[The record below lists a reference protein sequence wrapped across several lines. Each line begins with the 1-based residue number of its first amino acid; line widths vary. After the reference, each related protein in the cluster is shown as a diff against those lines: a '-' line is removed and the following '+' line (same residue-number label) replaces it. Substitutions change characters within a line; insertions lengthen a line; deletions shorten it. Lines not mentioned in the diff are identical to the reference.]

1 MRKSI
6 IALAL
11 LTLSIGAKA
20 QQIALSCY
28 RASVAFDDLKVTDIN
43 GNVILSDDFSTKS
56 KLWKA
61 DKTWVCENGWLVQ
74 KNMVGVDLK
83 APGGRNLC
91 VFKPDVSGQYDV
103 YVKAKKLG
111 VFYKMYDDLTFE
123 KYTDDGEIIIVFDKS
138 WKRNGRMVSLYGYG
152 TYNISR
158 EYWNEKGGKWLY
170 PGKWVGDWEREDISG
185 ARGDSIKENQVYDI
199 HLSVRDGGVCCFLDG
214 KPIIGY
220 SNSSKENDCIQ
231 SWFKGESENFP
242 LLFLAQF
249 KGKDWARQIMRDTYH
264 YNYSYPD
271 NTIQTMLEAA
281 EEGDADSKKKLAVC
295 LWHGINTPQNKKEAV
310 MWLRMIDN
318 PDNEAQDYLI
328 MAKGE
333 GLYDKE
339 IPNAWYE
346 HGHSEALIAS
356 AGEGNQEALRAKN
369 TNSEIRQKQDSA
381 FRGLV
386 QLFSGG
392 LQVLDALAPGE
403 KEKVTLSDNE
413 RGAIILSPKWHAP
426 TPTSGLP
433 LTSGQVDIRWEKGKE
448 YIKGTLFYD
457 KSKKR
462 HYIKNLLKGI
472 ISKDLYY
479 RTTQDLLD
487 ALYAYKKYS
496 ITREVGLL
504 KD

>member
-6 IALAL
+6 ITLAL
-11 LTLSIGAKA
+11 LALSLGSKA
-20 QQIALSCY
+20 QHIALSCY
-28 RASVAFDDLKVTDIN
+28 RTSVAFDDLKVTDIN

-74 KNMVGVDLK
+74 KNMQAVDLN

-103 YVKAKKLG
+103 YVKAKKLD
-111 VFYKMYDDLTFE
+111 VFYKMYDDFKFE
-123 KYTDDGEIIIVFDKS
+123 TYSDDGDIIIVFDKG
-138 WKRNGRMVSLYGYG
+138 WKRNGRMVELSGYG
-152 TYNISR
+152 SYIINR
-158 EYWNEKGGKWLY
+158 EYWESNKNGTGSWK
-170 PGKWVGDWEREDISG
+170 REAISSANG
-185 ARGDSIKENQVYDI
+185 SRIKENQVYDI
-199 HLSVRDGGVCCFLDG
+199 HLSVRDGGACCFLDG
-214 KPIIGY
+214 KLVIAY
-220 SNSSKENDCIQ
+220 SNSSTENNNIKM
-231 SWFKGESENFP
+231 WFKGESENFP

-346 HGHSEALIAS
+346 HGHSEALIA
-356 AGEGNQEALRAKN
+356 AAEEGNQEAVRAKN
-369 TNSEIRQKQDSA
+369 TNSEIRQRQDSA

-392 LQVLDALAPGE
+392 LQALDAIAPE
-403 KEKVTLSDNE
+403 KEKVSLSDNE
-413 RGAIILSPKWHAP
+413 REAIIHSPKWHAP

-433 LTSGQVDIRWEKGKE
+433 LTSGEVEIRWEKGKE

-462 HYIKNLLKGI
+462 HYIENLLKGI
-472 ISKDLYY
+472 ISEDLYY

-496 ITREVGLL
+496 ITREVGRL

>member
-11 LTLSIGAKA
+11 LALSLGAKA
-20 QQIALSCY
+20 QQIALSSWKT
-28 RASVAFDDLKVTDIN
+28 SVAYDDIKVTDIN
-43 GNVILSDDFSTKS
+43 GNVILSDDFSKDS
-56 KLWKA
+56 KLWNKS
-61 DKTWVCENGWLVQ
+61 KKWVCENGWLVQ
-74 KNMVGVDLK
+74 KNAEVEGKQCTHETPVG
-83 APGGRNLC
+83 
-91 VFKPDVSGQYDV
+91 SQYDI
-103 YVKAKKLG
+103 YVKAKKLYG
-111 VFYKMYDDLTFE
+111 EEGFIITFE
-123 KYTDDGEIIIVFDKS
+123 KTIDEIGVRTDYRWINLGGWGNTRHGIET
-138 WKRNGRMVSLYGYG
+138 KRWDYIAKWRNKRTDITV
-152 TYNISR
+152 
-158 EYWNEKGGKWLY
+158 KG
-170 PGKWVGDWEREDISG
+170 
-185 ARGDSIKENQVYDI
+185 SINENQWYDI
-199 HLSVRDGGVCCFLDG
+199 HVSVRDAGVCCLLDG
-214 KPIIGY
+214 KLVIAY
-220 SNSSKENDCIQ
+220 SNNRKKQAHIE
-231 SWFKGESENFP
+231 SWLNGQTENFP

-264 YNYSYPD
+264 YYYSYPD

-346 HGHSEALIAS
+346 HSHSEALIAS